1 MALSDLITAGMATA
15 DKATAGM
22 QATVTHLTVASKDGY
37 GKPTFAAGV
46 AMQAI
51 VLVAPRFLGPSATDG
66 SAIVADATVFLLRPL
81 TVTMEDAFTLPSG
94 ETLKVLRSTAL
105 LDPDGAPYGVTVYVG
120 R

>member
-1 MALSDLITAGMATA
+1 MALSDLIRSGFAIA
-15 DKATAGM
+15 DSATAGM
-22 QATVTHLTVASKDGY
+22 QATVTHKTVVSKDAY
-37 GKPTFAAGV
+37 GKPTWAAGV
-46 AMQAI
+46 TMQA
-51 VLVAPRFLGPSATDG
+51 VVTVAPRFLGPSATDG
-66 SAIVADATVFLLRPL
+66 SAIVADAALVILRPL